1 LLLTPGVFARIRL
14 PLTRAASVF
23 LVPDDAVLPDQS
35 DHIVLTVGPD
45 DVVKPK
51 PVQIGDLRGGLRV
64 VRSGLGEHD
73 RVIIGGIPAAAP
85 GSRVST
91 RTGTISF
98 GSDQNRSSVQP

>member
-1 LLLTPGVFARIRL
+1 MT
-14 PLTRAASVF
+14 TAASVF
-23 LVPDDAVLPDQS
+23 LVPYDAVLPDQS

-51 PVQIGDLRGGLRV
+51 LVQIGDLRGGLRV

-85 GSRVST
+85 GSKVST
-91 RTGTISF
+91 RMGTISF